1 VRSAQASD
9 ELISDPLY
17 PRLKQHVL
25 GSTGL
30 AYYEDKDTDLAQ
42 RITGRLACLGLRDCS
57 GYLNMLC
64 EPLRGPAE
72 LDALIAAITIG
83 ETYFFRHQEH
93 FDSLRDL
100 VLPGL
105 AARNREHRSLRIW
118 SAGCADGP
126 EPYSLAILLKR
137 EMARQFSGWQ
147 TTILGTDIN
156 RHCLARA
163 REGKFEEWAFRSTP
177 EDVRHSCFQSDGK
190 RWGILPEYREGVSF
204 QYHNLVEHA
213 FPSLVNNLRRFDLVV
228 CRNVM
233 IYFEADRMRKMILQ
247 FYDCLAPGGW
257 LLVGPTEPNM
267 TFFSSFRTVNAPG
280 VTLYQ
285 KPEQTVPAPS
295 PVLSAPVPLS
305 HAAGARPAPCC
316 SSGSIRP
323 PKSNLDSASPRA
335 LSEVRRHA
343 DRGAWEN
350 AATCCEELLKKD
362 PRNSQAHFYYGL
374 ILDQMQ
380 RGPDAERS
388 LRRAIELDRQSVLP
402 HYYLGLFLQ
411 SHSDL
416 REAAPGGA
424 ARGEAARLFERVLEL
439 LNHRSDA
446 DVFADADGMTAAE
459 LKNLVKMHIE
469 TLGEHG

>member
-1 VRSAQASD
+1 MKSAQAYD

-17 PRLKQHVL
+17 PRLKQHVV

-30 AYYEDKDTDLAQ
+30 AYYEDKDTELAH
-42 RITGRLACLGLRDCS
+42 RIGGRLACLGLRDCS
-57 GYLNMLC
+57 DYLNVLC

-100 VLPGL
+100 VFPGL
-105 AARNREHRSLRIW
+105 EARNREHRSLRIW

-137 EMARQFSGWQ
+137 EMASQFSGWQ
-147 TTILGTDIN
+147 TAILGTDIN

-163 REGKFEEWAFRSTP
+163 REGKFEEWALRSTP
-177 EDVRHSCFQSDGK
+177 DDVRRSCFQSEGK
-190 RWGILPEYREGVSF
+190 RWGILPEYREGISF

-213 FPSLVNNLRRFDLVV
+213 FPSLVNNLCKFDLIV

-233 IYFEADRMRKMILQ
+233 IYFDADRMRKMILQ

-267 TFFSSFRTVNAPG
+267 SFFSSFRTVNAPG

-285 KPEQTVPAPS
+285 KPEQTG
-295 PVLSAPVPLS
+295 SAPLSQPAVSAPLPLFQT
-305 HAAGARPAPCC
+305 AGARPAPCC
-316 SSGSIRP
+316 P
-323 PKSNLDSASPRA
+323 PKSNIDSVSAQA
-335 LSEVRRHA
+335 ISEVRRHA

-350 AATCCEELLKKD
+350 AAACCEELLKKD
-362 PRNSQAHFYYGL
+362 PRNSRAHFYYGL

-380 RGPDAERS
+380 RGPEAERS
-388 LRRAIELDRQSVLP
+388 LRRAIELDRQSVLA

-411 SHSDL
+411 SHGD
-416 REAAPGGA
+416 RFEVTG
-424 ARGEAARLFERVLEL
+424 GEAARLLKRVLKL
-439 LNHRSDA
+439 LNHRNDA

-469 TLGEHG
+469 TLEEHG